1 MAEFIEIVDSIM
13 GSSKTN
19 RLLEWID
26 NNPDERYLYVSPLLS
41 EIDKDSR
48 LQNNLKYVTF
58 ENPENVDSET
68 KSDDLLSKLKENE
81 RAK

>member
-26 NNPDERYLYVSPLLS
+26 NNSDEKYLYVSPLLS

-48 LQNNLKYVTF
+48 LQNILTF
-58 ENPENVDSET
+58 LHPFYGENV
-68 KSDDLLSKLKENE
+68 KLLCK
-81 RAK
+81 

>member
-1 MAEFIEIVDSIM
+1 MAEFFEIVDSIM

-26 NNPDERYLYVSPLLS
+26 NNPDEKYLYVSPLLS

-48 LQNNLKYVTF
+48 LQNNLKYVTL
-58 ENPENVDSET
+58 ENPENVDSEA
-68 KSDDLLSKLKENE
+68 KSDDLLSK
-81 RAK
+81 

>member
-26 NNPDERYLYVSPLLS
+26 NNPDERYLYVS
-41 EIDKDSR
+41 I
-48 LQNNLKYVTF
+48 Y
-58 ENPENVDSET
+58 
-68 KSDDLLSKLKENE
+68 
-81 RAK
+81 